1 MLLKSLELQGF
12 KSFADKTTFEFSDG
26 VSAIVGPNG
35 SGKSNV
41 VDAIRWVLGE
51 QSAKTLRGG
60 KMEDVIFSGSSTRK
74 PVGMAKV
81 TLTLNNS
88 SRLFPSDYD
97 EVEVTRTLY
106 RSGESNYELNRH
118 NCRLRDIQELFMDT
132 GLGKDGFSVI
142 GQGKIDEILTL
153 HADERRGLLEEAA
166 GISKY
171 KYRKREAE
179 RRLAATG
186 EDMDRLD
193 DLLYE
198 LEQRLEPLRKQAQ
211 DVAAYRAIEAEEN
224 ALALAWLVSRAEDI
238 DNQKTEQEA
247 ILGGCE
253 KEMGTAFAAHHE
265 AMVDHLEKRERLAA
279 LQEEQDEIAQRF
291 VEAVEERE
299 ALARQ
304 GDTVQERLRQ
314 LRQRL
319 EEDETSF
326 QAMSDAL
333 EQGVVELSQLAD
345 ALEKT
350 SMEADELK
358 TEVDATEDLVK
369 EARATH
375 SGQTEALR
383 VIAERQFKLLRQ
395 QADVRN
401 DMTKLRQQKQSAEE
415 QLARQEKTV
424 TQTEADLTA
433 WQEAHE
439 QLLATRRQVERA
451 EREARETVASG
462 EEQLKHRKEQR
473 DALLAQAEML
483 KKRQLQAQ
491 SRLDALNE
499 LEASGEGYYAGV
511 QAVVRAMN
519 RGQLAHI
526 DGTVSQLLAIPEAY
540 AAAIESALGGAAQ
553 HLICRDDAAARRAID
568 WLKRERRGRATFMPL
583 NTVTTRK
590 PVALPDHPAVI
601 GRAIDLVQFD
611 DLYQSAM
618 SQLLAHIIVVRD
630 LPQAVQLARAGGFKL
645 RFVTLDGELVNPGG
659 SMTGGRQKKDHSVV
673 RRASE
678 RLTLQEQV
686 GRLSVEIQEAEAA
699 LVQNKTQ
706 LGEAQEIFDAA
717 QEAVREQALAV
728 RESRVKVENSEHE
741 GKRLQ
746 RLEKLLREEI
756 RQFDE
761 DAVQCS
767 EALAKRIDQLEALRL
782 ALRRCE
788 EEKNERESSQQAR
801 LEEDETREL
810 EWQNLRIH
818 LAEVNE
824 QLRSRRKAY
833 EEEARRQE
841 REGSKLA
848 LLRDRIHDNRKEALG
863 LENQLEDIEL
873 AQVQARNHY
882 VRTQEA
888 QETSRHDLREA
899 QEAEATA
906 ATAVTDTLAAKNEAE
921 RALEK
926 AREKAGRISERL
938 SQTVRELQ
946 ERFAYSLEEAIV
958 VADRSLDLTSAQTR
972 LQRLR
977 SQRLAYGALN
987 FTAPEEYEDVRK
999 RSTFLAE
1006 QLQDLAD
1013 AKERLVTIISEMEK
1027 TMTERFA
1034 ETYHKVNEHF
1044 NDIFQKMFSGG
1055 HAHLELSMPDRL
1067 LETGVEVV
1075 AQPPGKKERPL
1086 TLLSG
1091 GERAMTAIALLFALL
1106 EVRPSPFVIL
1116 DEIEAA
1122 LDSANV
1128 ERFARFIVSYAEHTQ
1143 FIVISHRQ
1151 GTMEAANVLY
1161 GVTMDR
1167 DGTSRLVSVRV
1178 EDYIDEE

>member
-12 KSFADKTTFEFSDG
+12 KSFADKTVFEFSDG

-88 SRLFPSDYD
+88 NRLFLSDYD
-97 EVEVTRTLY
+97 EIEVTRTLY
-106 RSGESNYELNRH
+106 RSGESNYELNRN

-198 LEQRLEPLRKQAQ
+198 LEQRLEPLRKQAE
-211 DVAAYRAIEAEEN
+211 DVAAYRAIEAEEK
-224 ALALAWLVSRAEDI
+224 ALALAWLVSRAEDMSK
-238 DNQKTEQEA
+238 QKNEQDDC
-247 ILGGCE
+247 LSHCE
-253 KEMGTAFAAHHE
+253 KEMAKAVSAHHN
-265 AMVDHLEKRERLAA
+265 ATADHLEKRERLAI
-279 LQEEQDEIAQRF
+279 LQEEQDDIARRF
-291 VEAVEERE
+291 IEAVEKRE
-299 ALARQ
+299 ELARE
-304 GDTVQERLRQ
+304 GDMVKERLRQ
-314 LRQRL
+314 LTNRL
-319 EEDETSF
+319 EEDEGTF
-326 QAMSDAL
+326 LKLSDAL
-333 EQGVVELSQLAD
+333 AQGTEELSYLAD

-350 SMEADELK
+350 ASEADDLK
-358 TEVDATEDLVK
+358 ADVAVMENLVK
-369 EARATH
+369 EAHEIH
-375 SGQTEALR
+375 SGQMEALQ
-383 VIAERQFKLLRQ
+383 VIAERQFKLLRR
-395 QADVRN
+395 QADARN
-401 DMTKLRQQKQSAEE
+401 DMTKLRQQKTFAEQ
-415 QLARQEKTV
+415 QLSRQEKAV
-424 TQTEADLTA
+424 VQAEADIMS
-433 WQEAHE
+433 WQDAHQ
-439 QLLATRRQVERA
+439 QLLTVGQQIERA
-451 EREARETVASG
+451 EREARETVVSG
-462 EEQLKHRKEQR
+462 QEQLKHRTKQR
-473 DALLAQAEML
+473 DALLAQREGL
-483 KKRQLQAQ
+483 EKRQLQAQ

-519 RGQLAHI
+519 RGQLEHI

-553 HLICRDDAAARRAID
+553 HLICRDDDSARRAIE
-568 WLKRERRGRATFMPL
+568 WLKRERRGRATFLPL
-583 NTVTTRK
+583 NTVTVRQ
-590 PVALPDHPAVI
+590 PVALPDHPAVV

-611 DLYQSAM
+611 DSYRSAI
-618 SQLLAHIIVVRD
+618 SQLLAHIIVVKD
-630 LPQAVQLARAGGFKL
+630 LPQAVQLAKTGGFKQ

-678 RLTLQEQV
+678 RLTLKDQLE
-686 GRLSVEIQEAEAA
+686 RLDVEIQKVED
-699 LVQNKTQ
+699 LLIQNKARFD
-706 LGEAQEIFDAA
+706 EAQMTFDKA
-717 QEAVREQALAV
+717 QEFVREQTFSVQENRLNI
-728 RESRVKVENSEHE
+728 ENSEKE

-746 RLEKLLREEI
+746 RLEKLLQEEI
-756 RQFDE
+756 G
-761 DAVQCS
+761 
-767 EALAKRIDQLEALRL
+767 QLEEDIALCNEKLVKQENQLEVIQL
-782 ALRRCE
+782 ALHRCE
-788 EEKNERESSQQAR
+788 EEKNERENSQKDR
-801 LEEDETREL
+801 LEEDEIREQ
-810 EWQNLRIH
+810 EWQNLRIR

-824 QLRSRRKAY
+824 KLRNRRKAY

-841 REGSKLA
+841 REDRNLA
-848 LLRDRIHDNRKEALG
+848 NLRDRIHDNRKEVQV
-863 LENQLEDIEL
+863 LETQLEDISL
-873 AQVQARNHY
+873 SQVQARNHY
-882 VRTQEA
+882 LRTQEA
-888 QETSRHDLREA
+888 QEESRRDLHNA
-899 QEAEATA
+899 QELEAKAASLLTETA
-906 ATAVTDTLAAKNEAE
+906 TQKNETEKAM
-921 RALEK
+921 EK
-926 AREKAGRISERL
+926 AREKAGRISEGL
-938 SQTVRELQ
+938 AQIVGQLQ
-946 ERFAYSLEEAIV
+946 EQFAYSLEEAAAVRDDTI
-958 VADRSLDLTSAQTR
+958 DLTSAQTR
-972 LQRLR
+972 LKRLR

-987 FTAPEEYEDVRK
+987 FTAPEEYEDVLK
-999 RSTFLAE
+999 RSSFLAE
-1006 QLQDLAD
+1006 QLKDLAD
-1013 AKERLVTIISEMEK
+1013 AKERLVTIIAEMEK

-1044 NDIFQKMFSGG
+1044 SDIFQKMFSGG
-1055 HAHLELSMPDRL
+1055 QAHLVLSMPDRL

-1128 ERFARFIVSYAEHTQ
+1128 ERFARFIVSYGEHTQ

-1151 GTMEAANVLY
+1151 GTMEAAKVLY

>member
-81 TLTLNNS
+81 TLTLDNS
-88 SRLFPSDYD
+88 SRLFPYDYD
-97 EVEVTRTLY
+97 EVAVTRTLF

-186 EDMDRLD
+186 DDMDRLD

-211 DVAAYRAIEAEEN
+211 DVAGYRAIEAEEN
-224 ALALAWLVSRAEDI
+224 ALALAWLVSRAEDV
-238 DNQKTEQEA
+238 DEQRRAHQEV
-247 ILGGCE
+247 LGNCE
-253 KEMGTAFAAHHE
+253 TAMAETIGAHHD
-265 AMVDHLEKRERLAA
+265 ATADHLEKRERLAA
-279 LQEEQDEIAQRF
+279 LQEEQEDVAHRF

-299 ALARQ
+299 ALTRQ
-304 GDTVQERLRQ
+304 GDAVRERLRQ
-314 LRQRL
+314 LKERL
-319 EEDETSF
+319 TEDEASF
-326 QAMSDAL
+326 HDMSAAL
-333 EQGVVELSQLAD
+333 ERGVIGLGALAD
-345 ALEKT
+345 ALEQTRVKADALKE
-350 SMEADELK
+350 EAEV
-358 TEVDATEDLVK
+358 TEEQVK
-369 EARATH
+369 KAREAQ

-383 VIAERQFKLLRQ
+383 VIAERQFKLLRR

-401 DMTKLRQQKQSAEE
+401 EMTKLRQQKQSAEE
-415 QLARQEKTV
+415 QLLRRENE
-424 TQTEADLTA
+424 TQQTKDEVST
-433 WQEAHE
+433 WQSAYDA
-439 QLLATRRQVERA
+439 LLAAEQQVERA
-451 EREARETVASG
+451 EREAKERVKSS
-462 EEQLKHRKEQR
+462 EEQLKRRQEQR
-473 DALLAQAEML
+473 DALAVQAETVA
-483 KKRQLQAQ
+483 KRRLQAQ

-511 QAVVRAMN
+511 QAVVRALN
-519 RGQLAHI
+519 RGQLTQI
-526 DGTVSQLLAIPEAY
+526 DGTVSQLLAIPEMY

-553 HLICRDDAAARRAID
+553 HLICHDDVAARRAIE
-568 WLKRERRGRATFMPL
+568 WLKRERRGRATFLPL
-583 NTVTTRK
+583 NTVTGRK
-590 PVALPDHPAVI
+590 PATLPDHPAVV

-611 DLYQSAM
+611 STYKTVM
-618 SQLLAHIIVVRD
+618 SQLLAHIIVVKD
-630 LPQAVQLARAGGFKL
+630 LANAVELAKSGGFKQ

-659 SMTGGRQKKDHSVV
+659 SLTGGRQKKDHSVV

-686 GRLSVEIQEAEAA
+686 TRFTAEVAEAEAA
-699 LVQNKTQ
+699 LAQNKQ
-706 LGEAQEIFDAA
+706 HLVEAQTAFEVA
-717 QEAVREQALAV
+717 QDAVRERALAA
-728 RESRVKVENSEHE
+728 RESHVKKENSEHE
-741 GKRLQ
+741 GLRLK
-746 RLEKLLREEI
+746 RLEKVLTEEVRQLRETVAACDDDLVE
-756 RQFDE
+756 R
-761 DAVQCS
+761 
-767 EALAKRIDQLEALRL
+767 EAQLETLGN
-782 ALRRCE
+782 ALRRCD
-788 EEKNERESSQQAR
+788 EEKAERESFQQER
-801 LEEDETREL
+801 LQEDESREN
-810 EWQNLRIH
+810 EWQDLRIR

-824 QLRSRRKAY
+824 QLRNRRQAY

-841 REGSKLA
+841 REDRRLA
-848 LLRDRIHDNRKEALG
+848 DLRDRIHENRKEVVGLG
-863 LENQLEDIEL
+863 NKLEDLEL
-873 AQVQARNHY
+873 AQTQAKSHY
-882 VRTQEA
+882 LRTQEA
-888 QETSRHDLREA
+888 QEASRQALREA
-899 QEAEATA
+899 QEAEAVA
-906 ATAVTDTLAAKNEAE
+906 ATALTETLSRKNEAE

-926 AREKAGRISERL
+926 ANEKARRISDKL
-938 SQTVRELQ
+938 AQTVRDLQ
-946 ERFAYSLEEAIV
+946 ERFSYSLEEAAAA
-958 VADRSLDLTSAQTR
+958 ADRSLDLTSAQTR
-972 LQRLR
+972 LNRLR

-987 FTAPEEYEDVRK
+987 FTAPEEYEDVRT
-999 RSTFLAE
+999 RSAFLAE
-1006 QLQDLAD
+1006 QLQDLTD
-1013 AKERLVTIISEMEK
+1013 AKERLVTVIAEMEK

-1034 ETYHKVNEHF
+1034 VTYHKVNEHF
-1044 NDIFQKMFSGG
+1044 NEIFQKMFSGG

-1128 ERFARFIVSYAEHTQ
+1128 ERFARFIVSYSEHTQ

-1151 GTMEAANVLY
+1151 GTMEAADVLY